1 MPGFEHNGTRLNYE
15 LMGNWDAGRLPILLL
30 HGNGES
36 MRVFDDSISQLMD
49 ECAFIGLDSRAQGL
63 SSGEPAGYRVMAD
76 DALALLRYLGVNRC
90 NIVGFSD
97 GAIIAIML
105 AMDNDIFDRA
115 VLIGANIDP
124 KGLKPFVRL
133 EMQIMKA
140 FYKIKRDDRSARLF
154 DLMLKEPN
162 ISLKSLKSINART
175 YVVVGSN
182 DMIKRAHTLS
192 IHEAITGSELLVF
205 DGVGHMIPQEAPA
218 RLSELLKSVFMVK

>member
-1 MPGFEHNGTRLNYE
+1 MPGFEHNGAMLNYE
-15 LMGNWDAGRLPILLL
+15 LMGNWDSGCLPILLL

-36 MRVFDDSISQLMD
+36 MRVFDDSIFPLLD

-76 DALALLRYLGVNRC
+76 DALALLRHLGINRC
-90 NIVGFSD
+90 NVVGFSD

-105 AMDNDIFDRA
+105 ALDSDMFDRA

-140 FYKIKRDDRSARLF
+140 FYKIKRDDRSAQLF

-162 ISLKSLKSINART
+162 ISPQSLKSINART
-175 YVVVGSN
+175 YVVVGSK

-192 IHEAITGSELLVF
+192 IHEAITGSELVVF
-205 DGVGHMIPQEAPA
+205 NGVGHMIPREAPA
-218 RLSELLKSVFMVK
+218 KLSDLFKDVFLDK